1 MGVSVNDD
9 SPVIATP
16 SNPAIVAG
24 RANAVIND
32 QDNYVVCVG
41 VNETLV
47 IPESGNRTITASADS
62 LVNFAGGAQGPQGI
76 KGDIGNPGGPG
87 TAALMHSF
95 SWGDAQ
101 PQILFA
107 ASDGGFIAK
116 AELIIITPFDA
127 AATLSIGD
135 SGNHERLMAISEND
149 PLTPGT
155 YQSNPNYLGTGSR
168 DIVFYKNL
176 TGHVSAGS
184 GVILIYYEESS

>member
-47 IPESGNRTITASADS
+47 IPELGNRTIIANADS
-62 LVNFAGGAQGPQGI
+62 LVNFSGGAQGPQGI

-87 TAALMHSF
+87 TATLMHGF

-101 PQILFA
+101 PQTLFTA
-107 ASDGGFIAK
+107 NDGGFIAK
-116 AELIIITPFDA
+116 LEIIITTPFDA
-127 AATLSIGD
+127 QATLSVGYSAD
-135 SGNHERLMAISEND
+135 HERLMFTDEND
-149 PLTPGT
+149 PSAAGT
-155 YQSNPNYLGTGSR
+155 YQSNPNYRVSGSTA
-168 DIVFYKNL
+168 IVFYKTLIGN
-176 TGHVSAGS
+176 VSAGS
-184 GVILIYYEESS
+184 GYVLIYYED